1 MAPVYHVSGSA
12 GACIAPQ
19 FVGRQ
24 SPCATVA
31 GEHHP
36 PDRIHM
42 KSALLAAFLLAFAT
56 LVGSEATLAE
66 AAPQGAQLAAGAP
79 IVPTLNGLIQKELRW
94 GMSHAEVTDVY
105 NRNGGLY
112 DREYVVPLTK
122 LQPGVE
128 MQELEADRDSR
139 KATFERSI
147 THFTGDPTGY
157 DVTPLHDE
165 YTYKNDEAVQKLVK
179 DGKTRYFF
187 YIRDKLWKVYDEIPL
202 KEGGSLGETFQQA
215 ITKLNKVLTVPGR
228 IRAASS
234 ALGLERTEVDW
245 QDRTAHL
252 RALDRSGE
260 HLVAIVLEDKSTL
273 ANLASLRS
281 NKPVDPFALDPS
293 IVTITKGGVTDPN
306 AGRSGAIDSGPGK
319 GKR

>member
-1 MAPVYHVSGSA
+1 
-12 GACIAPQ
+12 
-19 FVGRQ
+19 
-24 SPCATVA
+24 
-31 GEHHP
+31 
-36 PDRIHM
+36 M
-42 KSALLAAFLLAFAT
+42 KSALLAAFLLALAT
-56 LVGSEATLAE
+56 LAGSEATIAK
-66 AAPQGAQLAAGAP
+66 AAPLAGGAP

-112 DREYVVPLTK
+112 DREYAAPLSK
-122 LQPGVE
+122 LQPGVQ
-128 MQELEADRDSR
+128 MQEVEADRDSR

-147 THFTGDPTGY
+147 TRFESDPTGY

-165 YTYKNDEAVQKLVK
+165 YTYKNDESVQKLVK

-187 YIRDKLWKVYDEIPL
+187 YIRDKLWKVYDEVPL
-202 KEGGSLGETFQQA
+202 KEGGTLGETFQQA
-215 ITKLNKVLTVPGR
+215 ITKLNKVLAVPGR
-228 IRAASS
+228 IRAANS
-234 ALGLERTEVDW
+234 AIGLQRTEVDW

-260 HLVAIVLEDKSTL
+260 RLVGIVLEDKSTL
-273 ANLASLRS
+273 ANLVSLRS

-293 IVTITKGGVTDPN
+293 IVQITKGGVTDPN
-306 AGRSGAIDSGPGK
+306 AGRTGDSGAGK

>member
-1 MAPVYHVSGSA
+1 M
-12 GACIAPQ
+12 
-19 FVGRQ
+19 
-24 SPCATVA
+24 A
-31 GEHHP
+31 GEPHP

-42 KSALLAAFLLAFAT
+42 KSALFAAFLLAFAT

-94 GMSHAEVTDVY
+94 GMSHTEVTDVY
-105 NRNGGLY
+105 NRTGGLY
-112 DREYVVPLTK
+112 DREYLVPLTK

>member
-1 MAPVYHVSGSA
+1 
-12 GACIAPQ
+12 
-19 FVGRQ
+19 
-24 SPCATVA
+24 
-31 GEHHP
+31 
-36 PDRIHM
+36 M
-42 KSALLAAFLLAFAT
+42 KSALLAAFLLALAT
-56 LVGSEATLAE
+56 LAGSEATIAE
-66 AAPQGAQLAAGAP
+66 AAPQATQLAGGAP

-112 DREYVVPLTK
+112 DREYVAPLSK
-122 LQPGVE
+122 LQPGVQ
-128 MQELEADRDSR
+128 MQEVESDRDSR

-147 THFTGDPTGY
+147 TRFESDPTGY
-157 DVTPLHDE
+157 DVTPLRDE
-165 YTYKNDEAVQKLVK
+165 YTYKNDESVQKLVK

-215 ITKLNKVLTVPGR
+215 IAKLNKVLAVPGR
-228 IRAASS
+228 IRAANSGT
-234 ALGLERTEVDW
+234 GLQRTEVDW

-260 HLVAIVLEDKSTL
+260 HLVGIVLEDKGTL
-273 ANLASLRS
+273 ANLTSLRS
-281 NKPVDPFALDPS
+281 NKAADPFALDPA
-293 IVTITKGGVTDPN
+293 IVQITKGGVTDPN
-306 AGRSGAIDSGPGK
+306 AGRMGDSGAGK